1 VQRAGRH
8 QIRCESCLFEHLNPV
23 YVNRQHAAA
32 AGADDMGA
40 AFHQIVDI
48 KLNKQQDKAAILVN
62 DGKHPDAFACVIRPI
77 GMAVCYS
84 GVMASGGAAFES
96 LEAVHSVQWMLEGQH
111 LVYTRVGASGVPAE
125 VWLHHVG
132 QLEEQD
138 RQLYEEVRRVDCAWC
153 EIV

>member
-1 VQRAGRH
+1 
-8 QIRCESCLFEHLNPV
+8 
-23 YVNRQHAAA
+23 
-32 AGADDMGA
+32 MGDT
-40 AFHQIVDI
+40 FHQIVDI

-62 DGKHPDAFACVIRPI
+62 DGKHPDASTCIIKPI

-84 GVMASGGAAFES
+84 GVMSTGGTAFES

-111 LVYTRVGASGVPAE
+111 LVYTRVGGSGVPTE

-138 RQLYEEVRRVDCAWC
+138 RQLYEEVRRLHVVRCDMM
-153 EIV
+153 